1 MEGQVSRWGNSLGIR
16 IPSDI
21 AKRVG
26 LVDGAK
32 VEIEAHGAEVVI
44 KRVEPRLRYSLDEL
58 MAGFTPE
65 LRAELGD
72 AAAEVDLG
80 ADIGREIV
88 EE

>member
-1 MEGQVSRWGNSLGIR
+1 MEGQISRWGNSLGVR

-21 AKRVG
+21 AKKVG

-44 KRVEPRLRYSLDEL
+44 KRVEPKLRYSLDEL
-58 MAGFTPE
+58 MSGFTPR
-65 LRAELGD
+65 LRAELGE
-72 AAAEVDLG
+72 ASAEVDMG
-80 ADIGREIV
+80 ADVGREIV